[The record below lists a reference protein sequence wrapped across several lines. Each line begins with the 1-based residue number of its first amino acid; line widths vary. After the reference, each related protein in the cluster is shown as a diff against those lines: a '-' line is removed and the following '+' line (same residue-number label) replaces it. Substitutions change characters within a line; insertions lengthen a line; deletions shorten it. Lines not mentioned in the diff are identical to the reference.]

1 MHITLETDYAIRIV
15 DALARE
21 TLKEQESFR
30 SCIDAGSISERT
42 EVPLRFALKI
52 LRKLVSG
59 GIVKS
64 YKGVYGGYRLTAK
77 LSEVSLYDIVE
88 LVEGEYHFN
97 RCLCDG
103 YSCSCT
109 PDGKPCNYRLAFAE
123 VTEMV
128 KEYLKKQTFDK
139 LVKTPEKAEL

>member
-15 DALARE
+15 DALA
-21 TLKEQESFR
+21 KEAAKDMDSFR
-30 SCIDAGSISERT
+30 GCIDAGTIAERT

-64 YKGVYGGYRLTAK
+64 YKGVYGGYRLITE
-77 LSEVSLYDIVE
+77 LSEISVYDVMEI
-88 LVEGEYHFN
+88 VEGEYHFS

-103 YSCSCT
+103 YSCNCGE
-109 PDGKPCNYRLAFAE
+109 DGQPCNYRKAFGE
-123 VTEMV
+123 LTEMV
-128 KEYLKKQTFDK
+128 RDYLKKQTFDK
-139 LVKTPEKAEL
+139 LVNL